1 MPDKK
6 TIKKE
11 QSTKECDFSIK
22 EQLFDY
28 IDENYEIKDFI
39 QELIDHFDLNF
50 DINDNTDDEGDNAI
64 NVIMDKEG
72 FYSIK

>member
-1 MPDKK
+1 MPDQK

-28 IDENYEIKDFI
+28 IDENYEIMDFI

-50 DINDNTDDEGDNAI
+50 DINENTDDEGDNAI